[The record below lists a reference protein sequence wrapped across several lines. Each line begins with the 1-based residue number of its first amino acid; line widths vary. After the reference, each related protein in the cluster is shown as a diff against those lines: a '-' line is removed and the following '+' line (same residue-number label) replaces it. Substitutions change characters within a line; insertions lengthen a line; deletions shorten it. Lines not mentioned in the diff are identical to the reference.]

1 MARNLVPFGWVDSN
15 TYSTANPVPHVQV
28 RAIQRHRRGVG
39 REYPDD
45 PLAPALDHLGHGE
58 PPWVSA
64 AAGGRSGTGMRS
76 PEGSTTASSTW
87 TGRMRSTARPSAAAS
102 TSATE
107 PNADSSRRVQKVG
120 GSMRSGS
127 GVVWVTGNQRSRD
140 RKSVV

>member
-76 PEGSTTASSTW
+76 
-87 TGRMRSTARPSAAAS
+87 RSEEH
-102 TSATE
+102 TSE
-107 PNADSSRRVQKVG
+107 LQSHHDLVCRLLLEK
-120 GSMRSGS
+120 
-127 GVVWVTGNQRSRD
+127 
-140 RKSVV
+140 KK